1 MKRLL
6 ENQVVGLSVGETTI
20 DCAVA
25 ALIGDEA
32 ALRALRPPE
41 AGLLPAASASATL
54 VFTHR
59 GGLVMLR
66 GSLYR
71 AGGVEE
77 LRFAEGSRPAACAA
91 VAEQRRRAA
100 RVDVALPAAVTALAH
115 DGTPQ
120 GDAHEFVTRDVSLGG
135 LALDTHR
142 APLLNGTLL
151 HFTVKLPDATEIA
164 GTGRIVR
171 AAGDVC
177 GVQFED
183 VAPADRMRLAG
194 YLVGTQRPRPS
205 A

>member
-20 DCAVA
+20 DCTVA
-25 ALIGDEA
+25 SLTGGEA
-32 ALRALRPPE
+32 ALHALRPPE
-41 AGLLPAASASATL
+41 ARLLPTASASATL

-77 LRFAEGSRPAACAA
+77 LRFAEGSRPAACAV

-100 RVDVALPAAVTALAH
+100 RVDVALPAAVITLAH
-115 DGTPQ
+115 DGTPH
-120 GDAHEFVTRDVSLGG
+120 GDAHQFVTRDVSLGG
-135 LALDTHR
+135 LALDTFR
-142 APLLNGTLL
+142 TPLLNGALL
-151 HFTVKLPDATEIA
+151 HFTVRLPDATEIA
-164 GTGRIVR
+164 GTGRVVR

-177 GVQFED
+177 GVRFED
-183 VAPADRMRLAG
+183 LAPADRMRLAG
-194 YLVGTQRPRPS
+194 YLVGTQQARAS